1 MNIADFLMKIF
12 LGASGGN
19 GGGMA
24 NPVEISKQILAQLK
38 SVLKSLIVVLIC
50 SVVFCLLMGYLID
63 RTLTQLDAGAF
74 EITNSIIFLVVLIVI
89 DLIVMILSL
98 KKASA
103 KDEAPVKEIQ
113 PVPRSSDSPIETAIA
128 ALILT
133 FIKER
138 ETAKSNEVGPLQPDE
153 TSSQPKSP

>member
-1 MNIADFLMKIF
+1 MNIADLLIKVF

-19 GGGMA
+19 SSGMA
-24 NPVEISKQILAQLK
+24 SPVEISKQILAQLK

-74 EITNSIIFLVVLIVI
+74 EITNSIVFLLVLIAIDLVV
-89 DLIVMILSL
+89 MIMSL
-98 KKASA
+98 KKAAA
-103 KDEAPVKEIQ
+103 KDETSVKEVQ
-113 PVPRSSDSPIETAIA
+113 PVVRNSDSPIETAIA
-128 ALILT
+128 ALILN

-138 ETAKSNEVGPLQPDE
+138 EVAKENSMIK
-153 TSSQPKSP
+153 SSPVSPPSVDQAP